1 MIKESDLHSTLELLD
16 LVLEKTNYI
25 NWINDGTDE
34 AQSRIENIKELRSV
48 ASQFLLLT
56 DFLENVALIE
66 STNKA
71 TGQEVEAVT
80 LMTVHSAK
88 GLEFE
93 HVYMIGMEEGLFP
106 HSQSLMNPEEIE
118 EERRL
123 MYVAITRAK
132 KKLTLSNSKARLYF
146 GNIQMNMP
154 SRFLVEIGKLNEI
167 RSSRI

>member
-1 MIKESDLHSTLELLD
+1 
-16 LVLEKTNYI
+16 
-25 NWINDGTDE
+25 
-34 AQSRIENIKELRSV
+34 
-48 ASQFLLLT
+48 
-56 DFLENVALIE
+56 
-66 STNKA
+66 
-71 TGQEVEAVT
+71 
-80 LMTVHSAK
+80 MTVHSAK

-154 SRFLVEIGKLNEI
+154 SRFLVEVGKLNEI